1 MKAATVNEIRKELTQ
16 RDAKELQQLCAHL
29 ARYKKE
35 NKELLTYLLFEAH
48 DEEGYIAGVKAD
60 IDEQFEGLQMSNVY
74 FTKKGLRRIL
84 RILNKQIRYSGQ
96 EKTEVE
102 LRIAFCDH
110 IIARK
115 IPLRTSQLLTNLYS
129 QQIKKIGIAV
139 AKLPE
144 DLQFDYEDSVQK
156 LKSVL

>member
-1 MKAATVNEIRKELTQ
+1 MKAATVNEIRKELVQ
-16 RDAKELQQLCAHL
+16 RDAKELQQLCALL

-48 DEEGYIAGVKAD
+48 DEEGYITGVKAD
-60 IDEQFEGLQMSNVY
+60 IDEQFETLQMSNVY

-84 RILNKQIRYSGQ
+84 RFLNKQIRYSGH

-110 IIARK
+110 INSKK
-115 IPLRTSQLLTNLYS
+115 ISLRSSQVLTNLYS
-129 QQIKKIGIAV
+129 QQVRKIESV
-139 AKLPE
+139 LAKLPE
-144 DLQFDYEDSVQK
+144 DLQFDYEASLEK